1 MVAYHAIYTVK
12 ETGSRRIKQVN
23 GELNATMALPFN
35 YCVFLQYAHGVDA
48 SSLLSV
54 SYGTGFE

>member
-1 MVAYHAIYTVK
+1 MDAYHAIYTVK
-12 ETGSRRIKQVN
+12 ATGQVN